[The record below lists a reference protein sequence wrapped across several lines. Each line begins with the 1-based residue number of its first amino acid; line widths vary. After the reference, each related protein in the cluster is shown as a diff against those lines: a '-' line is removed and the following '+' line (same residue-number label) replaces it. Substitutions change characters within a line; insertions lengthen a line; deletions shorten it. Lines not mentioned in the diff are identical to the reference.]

1 MELKDDPWVWGRRWG
16 AGGGPGVWE
25 KREYGEGDG
34 EMKGRVGGKGEE
46 GNGVR
51 ERSGGEMEGD

>member
-1 MELKDDPWVWGRRWG
+1 MICGSGGGDGEQ
-16 AGGGPGVWE
+16 GGGPGVWE